1 MSCGRGY
8 SFQAFSGVTAL
19 PHLVMSGEGAGFQS
33 AAKTAVETAD
43 KTSAISERKSMKG
56 TPTGCKTIA
65 PLGQTALAAT
75 GFVILL
81 RNMHS
86 SIVLFLGGRVK
97 QTRSI
102 KPKQIGGIVSCE
114 PVVPTKSRMVY
125 WQGRRLYP

>member
-43 KTSAISERKSMKG
+43 KTSAISERKSMEG

-65 PLGQTALAAT
+65 PLGQTVLSAT

-86 SIVLFLGGRVK
+86 SMFSFLRRLKNKNLWSCRTAQLIAFGVEC
-97 QTRSI
+97 
-102 KPKQIGGIVSCE
+102 PVSCAGE
-114 PVVPTKSRMVY
+114 
-125 WQGRRLYP
+125 